1 MKVFYIILVLFL
13 SAMIGSCI
21 GEILLFF
28 IHPGTFYYDFLS
40 KSTNSILSIN
50 NLDLRIFKITF
61 SINFKVNFFTLL
73 GLIGGALY
81 SLRKV

>member
-1 MKVFYIILVLFL
+1 MKFLYIILILFL

-28 IHPGTFYYDFLS
+28 TPPDTFFYNFML
-40 KSTNSILSIN
+40 KSTNSILSVD
-50 NLDLRIFKITF
+50 NLDLIILKISF
-61 SINFKVNFFTLL
+61 SINFKINSFTLL
-73 GLIGGALY
+73 GLIGGAIY